1 MNVGITAFTDKGA
14 VAASTSVT
22 HPSVIQSWPPP
33 LLTQSIGFSDSDA
46 ARRRRRA
53 CWANAGTSALAAGR
67 NYLGRCFQQRL
78 APADA
83 GGFALIQIRWE
94 CSQVGR

>member
-33 LLTQSIGFSDSDA
+33 LLTQRIGFSDSDA

-53 CWANAGTSALAAGR
+53 FLPLLGECGHLCPGR
-67 NYLGRCFQQRL
+67 R
-78 APADA
+78 
-83 GGFALIQIRWE
+83 
-94 CSQVGR
+94 